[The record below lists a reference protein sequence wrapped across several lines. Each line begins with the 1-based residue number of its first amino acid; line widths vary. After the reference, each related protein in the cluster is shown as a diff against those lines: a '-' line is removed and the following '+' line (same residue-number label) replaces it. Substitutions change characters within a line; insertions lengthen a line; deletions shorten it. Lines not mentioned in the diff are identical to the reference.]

1 VADEMGL
8 GKSLVI
14 LSVIAGSL
22 DEARRFGA
30 QKTPQQT
37 RTPSK
42 ATLIIVPST
51 CKLTHTR
58 ITPYETESS
67 SEPLLMCAVLI
78 DNWIKEIQR

>member
-1 VADEMGL
+1 MADEMGL

-30 QKTPQQT
+30 QKTPQQI

-51 CKLTHTR
+51 CKPGKYYMTSDCQVG
-58 ITPYETESS
+58 YS
-67 SEPLLMCAVLI
+67 
-78 DNWIKEIQR
+78 